1 MAWPQRNT
9 NPFHDGNGF
18 YHKTLQLIWR
28 IILLS
33 TFCFVFNK
41 PFSCVHCPVSLLSPF
56 LLNWSLWLSETERKV
71 SVIFFLFAQ
80 NEWKEERCD
89 SLRAWI
95 SDSNSQAQACHELGQ
110 PHWYSLFFFI
120 YFLGSSLFNV
130 WWVFFR
136 ICVCFSATQNGLWYF
151 FYYVLL
157 YLSATRFWVYCCASF
172 CYLSFCFNMQQVC

>member
-1 MAWPQRNT
+1 MAWSQRNT

-41 PFSCVHCPVSLLSPF
+41 PFSFVHCPVSLLSPF
-56 LLNWSLWLSETERKV
+56 LLNWSLWLSETERKF

-110 PHWYSLFFFI
+110 PHWYSLFF
-120 YFLGSSLFNV
+120 
-130 WWVFFR
+130 
-136 ICVCFSATQNGLWYF
+136 
-151 FYYVLL
+151 L
-157 YLSATRFWVYCCASF
+157 YTFWVLHCSMFGGFSFEFVFVSLQLKMGCGIFFTMYCCICLLLDFEFIAVLHF
-172 CYLSFCFNMQQVC
+172 AI